1 MNNNYRM
8 ALTEVNEILKYT
20 DDNMVCRIPK
30 KFISFVAENMDT
42 SYKFKVQENV
52 ELFDQ
57 PIRSETKT
65 ILAMIY
71 KDYFCDEIERQE
83 LIETDKVQKDLEEK
97 INYEKYNPENV
108 FKNKKTQSN
117 VDNKNTALVDIKQKS
132 FWQKMLEKIKKIFK
146 IK

>member
-57 PIRSETKT
+57 PIRNETKT

-71 KDYFCDEIERQE
+71 RDYFCNDIERQE
-83 LIETDKVQKDLEEK
+83 LIEFDK
-97 INYEKYNPENV
+97 
-108 FKNKKTQSN
+108 
-117 VDNKNTALVDIKQKS
+117 KQK
-132 FWQKMLEKIKKIFK
+132 EGEN
-146 IK
+146 

>member
-30 KFISFVAENMDT
+30 KFISFVEENMDIN
-42 SYKFKVQENV
+42 YKFKVQENV

-71 KDYFCDEIERQE
+71 RDYFCNETERQE
-83 LIETDKVQKDLEEK
+83 LIEFDKKQKDLEEK

-108 FKNKKTQSN
+108 FKNKKPQLD

-132 FWQKMLEKIKKIFK
+132 FWQKMLEKIIFK